1 MSKYATAAI
10 LKVIVT
16 FGIVGAILT
25 SPAAAQQR
33 QGSLELH
40 KIRHLVDENGQ
51 LWLTLQLVNQGNHI
65 VNVARVAPSATGPW
79 TESGQ
84 KIEAGAA
91 IRAKMKLGK
100 DMPQSVW
107 VDTSDGMLVFNL
119 PARQ

>member
-1 MSKYATAAI
+1 MSKYSMAAI
-10 LKVIVT
+10 LKVIVICAT
-16 FGIVGAILT
+16 LGAVLAR
-25 SPAAAQQR
+25 PAAAQQR

-65 VNVARVAPSATGPW
+65 VNVARVAPSAAGPW

-84 KIEAGAA
+84 KIEAGTA

-100 DMPQSVW
+100 DMPQSIW
-107 VDTSDGMLVFNL
+107 VDTSDGMIIFNL
-119 PARQ
+119 PSRQ